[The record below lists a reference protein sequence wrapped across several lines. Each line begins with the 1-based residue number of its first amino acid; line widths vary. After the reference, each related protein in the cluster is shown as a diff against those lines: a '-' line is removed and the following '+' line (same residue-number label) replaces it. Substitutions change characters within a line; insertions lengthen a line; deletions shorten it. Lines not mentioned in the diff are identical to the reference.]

1 MYMIRYSRA
10 LMLIRVGK
18 EMMRVNSS
26 FRMFFVVLISFNI
39 RFILNIFRI
48 RSSVGLKLLVRIFV
62 NIMFVK

>member
-1 MYMIRYSRA
+1 
-10 LMLIRVGK
+10 MLIRVGK

>member
-1 MYMIRYSRA
+1 
-10 LMLIRVGK
+10 MLIRVGK

-48 RSSVGLKLLVRIFV
+48 RSSVGLKLLVSIFV